1 MSRVATM
8 RKHSFGS
15 RMLRQSLIGGLLIWV
30 SLVLL
35 GCSGEPSAADNE
47 AAIQVVKNF
56 VAAVEKRDPSAML
69 DVIEPTEWRREIAP
83 ELRSY
88 IGYIQSI
95 SFQDPQYSLIDNT
108 GELAH
113 VRLVSSMEYALE
125 GTETAKQDIDLT
137 FELVK
142 LDGTWY
148 LRTFNLPSAI
158 PPAN

>member
-8 RKHSFGS
+8 RKQSFGS
-15 RMLRQSLIGGLLIWV
+15 RIVRQGLIAGLLLWL

-35 GCSGEPSAADNE
+35 GCASQPSEADNE

-69 DVIEPTEWRREIAP
+69 NVIEPTEWRREIAP

-88 IGYIQSI
+88 IGYIQRI
-95 SFQDPQYSLIDNT
+95 AFQNPQYSLIDNT

-113 VRLVSSMEYALE
+113 VRLVSSMEFALE
-125 GTETAKQDIDLT
+125 GAEPAKQDVDLT

-148 LRTFNLPSAI
+148 LRTFDLPSANL
-158 PPAN
+158 PAN

>member
-1 MSRVATM
+1 MSHMATV
-8 RKHSFGS
+8 RKLSFATS
-15 RMLRQSLIGGLLIWV
+15 MVRQWLIIG
-30 SLVLL
+30 LVLAIGMVL
-35 GCSGEPSAADNE
+35 AACSGKPSEADNE
-47 AAIQVVKNF
+47 AAIQVAKDF

-69 DVIEPTEWRREIAP
+69 ALIEPTDWRREIAP

-88 IGYIQSI
+88 MGYVQSI
-95 SFQDPQYSLIDNT
+95 TFQNPEYSLIDNT

-125 GTETAKQDIDLT
+125 GTGTAKQDVDLT

-148 LRTFNLPSAI
+148 LRTFTL
-158 PPAN
+158 PPANPPTN

>member
-8 RKHSFGS
+8 RKQSFGS
-15 RMLRQSLIGGLLIWV
+15 RIVRQGLIVGLLLWL

-35 GCSGEPSAADNE
+35 GCASQPSEADNE

-69 DVIEPTEWRREIAP
+69 NVIEPTEWRREIAP

-88 IGYIQSI
+88 IGYIQRI
-95 SFQDPQYSLIDNT
+95 AFQNPQYSLIDNT

-113 VRLVSSMEYALE
+113 VRLVSSMEFALE
-125 GTETAKQDIDLT
+125 GAEPAKQDVDLT

-148 LRTFNLPSAI
+148 LRTFDLPSANL
-158 PPAN
+158 PAN